1 MSRYSDGEIEQ
12 RIEPR
17 TKITALIRIVL
28 RRPNLLEGIPLISV
42 PITAPH
48 SRALTT
54 VSSDSTDSLNAFF
67 TKGSAPEMTPM
78 SNPNS
83 RPASAAVKPMK

>member
-1 MSRYSDGEIEQ
+1 M
-12 RIEPR
+12 
-17 TKITALIRIVL
+17 TKITALTRIAL
-28 RRPNLLEGIPLISV
+28 PRPKLLESIPLTSV

-54 VSSDSTDSLNAFF
+54 VPSASIERLNAFF

-78 SNPNS
+78 SNPKS

>member
-1 MSRYSDGEIEQ
+1 M
-12 RIEPR
+12 
-17 TKITALIRIVL
+17 TKINALTRMVL
-28 RRPNLLEGIPLISV
+28 RRPNLLERIPLISV
-42 PITAPH
+42 PMTAPQ
-48 SRALTT
+48 SSALTT
-54 VSSDSTDSLNAFF
+54 VPSDSTESLNAFF